1 MLAEELSA
9 EGFDAGMPTSTVRG
23 QLLNIKQGASG
34 YDVWQKVVLNPSI
47 AEARKTFRDG
57 RDAIEDAALALGI
70 SLHLRTED
78 VDGLKPHRKRLGKRA
93 RKVEKLR
100 GVLGDIIS
108 SDDDS
113 ESDLQSP
120 RNRRRRSL
128 SIETSPVTPSRQGH
142 GQLLTPISLQSGVN
156 TPGVLC
162 ETSSAEGIAANA
174 RRVTTIPRK
183 ATTKSQDLPSLVFRW
198 YNDRSQGLNTPTELR
213 AGRFLDQPQEI
224 PPPEWALEAVTNHLI
239 PHKLPSPF
247 ISFRE
252 SLRPCLFRA
261 LKAGVETNP
270 CITIVNLQKLKDI
283 TRQKW
288 ENYEAIKAC
297 PDLVQ
302 QFHLTLGRKGTY
314 TGGGEWL
321 VYGKSPP
328 QSTLVVLIHV

>member
-1 MLAEELSA
+1 M
-9 EGFDAGMPTSTVRG
+9 RG
-23 QLLNIKQGASG
+23 QLLNIKQGALG

-47 AEARKTFRDG
+47 AEARKTFREG

-70 SLHLRTED
+70 SLNLRTEEID
-78 VDGLKPHRKRLGKRA
+78 SLKRHEKHLSKKA
-93 RKVEKLR
+93 RKIEELR

-120 RNRRRRSL
+120 RNRRRRSA
-128 SIETSPVTPSRQGH
+128 SIDTSPVTPSRQGH

-162 ETSSAEGIAANA
+162 ETSSAKRIATNA
-174 RRVTTIPRK
+174 GRLTTIPRK

-198 YNDRSQGLNTPTELR
+198 YNDRSQGLNTPTQLL
-213 AGRFLDQPQEI
+213 AGKFLNQPQDI
-224 PPPEWALEAVTNHLI
+224 PPPEWALEAMTNHLI
-239 PHKLPSPF
+239 PRKLPSPF

-252 SLRPCLFRA
+252 SLRPCLSGA
-261 LKAGVETNP
+261 LKADVETNP
-270 CITIVNLQKLKDI
+270 CITIVNLEKLKDV

-288 ENYEAIKAC
+288 GKYEAIKAC

-302 QFHLTLGRKGTY
+302 QFNLTLGRKGTY

-321 VYGKSPP
+321 VYGKSSPW
-328 QSTLVVLIHV
+328 STLDVLIHM